1 MFLKILG
8 SFKIAGIN
16 DVIFTVHFDT
26 NFQIKILQFNLIKCP
41 QHFK

>member
-1 MFLKILG
+1 MYLKMLG

-26 NFQIKILQFNLIKCP
+26 SFQI
-41 QHFK
+41 